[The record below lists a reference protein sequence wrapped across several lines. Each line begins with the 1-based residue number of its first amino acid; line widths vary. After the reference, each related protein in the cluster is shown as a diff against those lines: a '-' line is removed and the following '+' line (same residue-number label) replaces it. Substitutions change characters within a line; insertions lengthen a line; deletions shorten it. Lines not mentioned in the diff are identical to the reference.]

1 MPLNNT
7 NISFGSESMSRF
19 ARGVVLPLLPPF
31 ASSFCCRFSNLCR
44 KAVPRSNSKMLRCD
58 YHRALETFAGV
69 RN

>member
-31 ASSFCCRFSNLCR
+31 ASSFCFLLLLPFQQ
-44 KAVPRSNSKMLRCD
+44 AVSKGR
-58 YHRALETFAGV
+58 TKV
-69 RN
+69 Q